1 MTLDIENS
9 VIDMV
14 SVIVPVYNAEGVLAR
29 CIESVLRQTY
39 RNFELLLIDDGS
51 TDYLLSR
58 VCSVVDSLENTF
70 GVSLMKFRCLLCESR
85 VNKYLSYLR
94 GQSWSFVKKGLEPL
108 VKDGCLKYLWDDRKN
123 MNKGERRHMFDFLA
137 KAGATGLLALYVKYF
152 RAEY

>member
-1 MTLDIENS
+1 MYHHTVGDNPDALS
-9 VIDMV
+9 VKK
-14 SVIVPVYNAEGVLAR
+14 G
-29 CIESVLRQTY
+29 
-39 RNFELLLIDDGS
+39 
-51 TDYLLSR
+51 TDWERDHHYLLSR

-123 MNKGERRHMFDFLA
+123 MNKGERRHIFDFLA

>member
-1 MTLDIENS
+1 MRFDEALSSGEDTLF
-9 VIDMV
+9 
-14 SVIVPVYNAEGVLAR
+14 P
-29 CIESVLRQTY
+29 
-39 RNFELLLIDDGS
+39 FE
-51 TDYLLSR
+51 YLLHVR
-58 VCSVVDSLENTF
+58 T
-70 GVSLMKFRCLLCESR
+70 MQFRCLLCESR